1 MKRQIFTNE
10 RRRAVKRS
18 LKMKFRVDVTR
29 VVPLL
34 PRKGVDSSTCGYY
47 TRVFLNLG
55 PSLPPRTLCKYSNGT
70 ANGAPLFDSLKTA
83 RSKEIGSR
91 KLRLKFYLLLSTS
104 PRESHESVAS
114 LSQPRSFVV
123 VVDFTSVYLRICT
136 KSVGGQFLPTL
147 NYIVRPQDLYG
158 HSIHDLL
165 LFFFV
170 ATVFN
175 SVSTKRF

>member
-34 PRKGVDSSTCGYY
+34 PRKGVDSSTCWYY

-70 ANGAPLFDSLKTA
+70 ANGAPLFDSLKAA

-91 KLRLKFYLLLSTS
+91 KLRLKFY
-104 PRESHESVAS
+104 
-114 LSQPRSFVV
+114 
-123 VVDFTSVYLRICT
+123 FTSFNFSSRVTRECCFSLLAPFFRGGRWLH
-136 KSVGGQFLPTL
+136 VGLPQNL
-147 NYIVRPQDLYG
+147 HEISRRPVFADLKL
-158 HSIHDLL
+158 H
-165 LFFFV
+165 
-170 ATVFN
+170 
-175 SVSTKRF
+175 R

>member
-34 PRKGVDSSTCGYY
+34 PRKGVDSSTCWYY

-91 KLRLKFYLLLSTS
+91 KLRLKFYFTSFNFSSRVTRVLLLSLSLRLGPVLSRWSLTS
-104 PRESHESVAS
+104 RRSTSESARNRSEAS
-114 LSQPRSFVV
+114 F
-123 VVDFTSVYLRICT
+123 C
-136 KSVGGQFLPTL
+136 
-147 NYIVRPQDLYG
+147 RP
-158 HSIHDLL
+158 
-165 LFFFV
+165 
-170 ATVFN
+170 
-175 SVSTKRF
+175 